1 MQVTIAQQGA
11 TAAASAPST
20 AMVFLL
26 ASSCGVIVANI
37 YYAQPLIALIGPDVG
52 LGRHVASLIVTLTQ
66 LGYAFGLLLLVP
78 LGDIVESRRLLI
90 ITIGASIPALLAA
103 GLARNSAVFLV
114 AAALIGLTSV
124 AVQMLVPLA
133 ANLAPDRL
141 RGRIVGNVMGG
152 LLLGILLSRPAA
164 SLIANSFGWRAVFL
178 ASAAAM
184 AILIAVLCLTL
195 PRYHPAAS
203 QTYGRLLQSLFALPF
218 NTPLLRRRAAYQAA
232 AFGAFSLF
240 WTAVPLL
247 LIRTFGFAQGGIAI
261 FALVGAAGALAAPI
275 AGRLADNELG
285 EPGTAVALLSI
296 IVAFVLAA
304 WSGLSG
310 HSVLLLAASGVLL
323 DAGVQANLVFSQRAI
338 YALAPDMRS
347 RLNGI
352 FMAIFFTGGA
362 AGSALVSPVFV
373 HYGWLGICILG
384 AALPFLALAYFSLHS
399 LQNRQNPTAPLNV
412 K

>member
-1 MQVTIAQQGA
+1 
-11 TAAASAPST
+11 
-20 AMVFLL
+20 MVFLL

-37 YYAQPLIALIGPDVG
+37 YYAQPLIDLIGPDVG
-52 LGRHVASLIVTLTQ
+52 LGSHVASLIVTVTQ
-66 LGYAFGLLLLVP
+66 LGYAAGLLLLVP
-78 LGDIVESRRLLI
+78 LGDIVESRRLLT
-90 ITIGASIPALLAA
+90 ITISASIPALLAA
-103 GLARNSAVFLV
+103 GLAHSVTIFLA

-152 LLLGILLSRPAA
+152 LLLGILLSRPVA
-164 SLIANSFGWRAVFL
+164 SFIANSFGWRVVFL

-184 AILIAVLCLTL
+184 AILVAVLRVSL
-195 PRYHPAAS
+195 PPTHPVAS
-203 QTYGRLLQSLFALPF
+203 QTYARLLRSLLALPF

-247 LIRTFGFAQGGIAI
+247 LARNFGFTQRGIAI

-275 AGRLADNELG
+275 AGRLADKELG
-285 EPGTAVALLSI
+285 QPGTAVALLSI
-296 IVAFVLAA
+296 TVAFACAA

-310 HSVLLLAASGVLL
+310 HSVLLLAGAGVLL

-362 AGSALVSPVFV
+362 ASSALVSPVFA

-384 AALPFLALAYFSLHS
+384 AALPSLALAYFSLHS
-399 LQNRQNPTAPLNV
+399 LQNRQHPLPPPPV
-412 K
+412 KQEPG